1 MSGENK
7 MAKKLKKD
15 INMLGSIY
23 MTPQGR
29 LYQLYGGWHKYY
41 FAELP
46 KDSKTFKRVVESYG
60 TKDGKKV
67 RAIAIKALFKAG
79 KWRIK

>member
-1 MSGENK
+1 

-23 MTPQGR
+23 MTPSGK

-41 FAELP
+41 FAQIP
-46 KDSKTFKRVVESYG
+46 KNSKVFKKIVESYG

-67 RAIAIKALFKAG
+67 RAVAVKVILKHG
-79 KWRIK
+79 KWRVSK